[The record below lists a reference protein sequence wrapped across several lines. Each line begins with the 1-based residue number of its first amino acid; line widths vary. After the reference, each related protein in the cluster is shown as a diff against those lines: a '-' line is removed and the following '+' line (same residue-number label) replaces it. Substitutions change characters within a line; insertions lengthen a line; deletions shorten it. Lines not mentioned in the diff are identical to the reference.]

1 MSLHET
7 SQPHFFVIWGKS
19 ITMEAIIKNILLVD
33 DSENDVKLIKAAL
46 EEVHFGNEIIVAEDG
61 EESLDFLY
69 KRGKF
74 LNDTSGYPIFIL
86 LDIKMPLLD
95 GIEVLKIIRA
105 DAAFNKIPV
114 IMLTSSRDSHDLK
127 ECYDCRANSFVVK
140 PVNIN
145 DFIDVVKELGQYW
158 VVINERPQ

>member
-1 MSLHET
+1 M
-7 SQPHFFVIWGKS
+7 K
-19 ITMEAIIKNILLVD
+19 AIIKNILLVD

-46 EEVHFGNEIIVAEDG
+46 EEAHFGNEIVVAEDG
-61 EESLDFLY
+61 EEALDFLY

-74 LNDTSGYPIFIL
+74 ADDKSEDPVFIL
-86 LDIKMPLLD
+86 LDIKMPLMD

-105 DAAFNKIPV
+105 DDAFNKIPV

-127 ECYDCRANSFVVK
+127 ECYDSGANSFVVK

-145 DFIDVVKELGQYW
+145 DFMEVVKELGQYW
-158 VVINERPQ
+158 VVINERP